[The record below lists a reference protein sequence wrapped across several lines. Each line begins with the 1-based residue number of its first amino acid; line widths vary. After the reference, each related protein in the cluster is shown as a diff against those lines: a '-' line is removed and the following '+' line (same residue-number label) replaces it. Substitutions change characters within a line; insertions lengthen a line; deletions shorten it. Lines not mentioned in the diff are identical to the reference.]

1 MCSNIF
7 RKNVFKFDFSKIER
21 TLKQKKKTSRMFYEY
36 TLKSV
41 NQLPLSLGESED
53 TFGSVRFFIG
63 WFGSFRHHLPEIE

>member
-1 MCSNIF
+1 
-7 RKNVFKFDFSKIER
+7 
-21 TLKQKKKTSRMFYEY
+21 MFYGY

-41 NQLPLSLGESED
+41 NQLPLSFGESAD

>member
-41 NQLPLSLGESED
+41 NQLSLSLGESAD